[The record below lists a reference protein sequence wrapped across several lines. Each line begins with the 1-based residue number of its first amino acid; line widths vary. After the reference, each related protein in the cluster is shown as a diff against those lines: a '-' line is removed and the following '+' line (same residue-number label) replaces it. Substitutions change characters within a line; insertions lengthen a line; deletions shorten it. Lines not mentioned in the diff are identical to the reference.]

1 MKNKILEGTLALVQD
16 QGFQG
21 FTISGLAKRGGF
33 AVGTVYHYFKGKDE
47 IIQELY
53 HYVVEMIYQK
63 AQGSDDTAKEFKERF
78 YTLWHS
84 LLDLYSDKPA
94 ILRFFELYNNS
105 TYYSPGPDFEQSKF
119 YQWLMNF
126 LSDGL
131 SQRVL
136 RPINLEM
143 LTVMVLGNLITCSK
157 IKIMHGRKLKNKGI
171 ELEQM
176 VDIVWEGIK
185 ESKERKLSA

>member
-1 MKNKILEGTLALVQD
+1 MKNKILESTLALVED

-21 FTISGLAKRGGF
+21 FTISELAKRGGF

-53 HYVVEMIYQK
+53 HYVVDMIYQRAK
-63 AQGSDDTAKEFKERF
+63 GEDDSSKEFKERF
-78 YTLWHS
+78 YSLWYS
-84 LLDLYSDKPA
+84 LVELYSGKPA
-94 ILRFFELYNNS
+94 ILRFFELYSNS
-105 TYYSPGPDFEQSKF
+105 TYYSPDPDFGQNKF
-119 YQWLMNF
+119 YQWLKDF
-126 LSDGL
+126 LSEGL
-131 SQRVL
+131 ALHVL

-143 LTVMVLGNLITCSK
+143 LTVIVMGNLITCSK
-157 IKIMHGRKLKNKGI
+157 IKIKHGREFKDKGI

-185 ESKERKLSA
+185 ESENRKVQL

>member
-1 MKNKILEGTLALVQD
+1 MKNKILEGTLALVED
-16 QGFQG
+16 QGFHG
-21 FTISGLAKRGGF
+21 FTISELAKRGGF

-53 HYVVEMIYQK
+53 HYVVDMIYK
-63 AQGSDDTAKEFKERF
+63 RAKGSDDTAKEFKARF
-78 YTLWHS
+78 YSFWYNLVE
-84 LLDLYSDKPA
+84 LYSEKPA

-105 TYYSPGPDFEQSKF
+105 TYYSPAPDFEQNKF
-119 YQWLMNF
+119 YQWLKNF

-131 SQRVL
+131 TQHVL

-143 LTVMVLGNLITCSK
+143 LTVIVMGNLITCSK
-157 IKIMHGRKLKNKGI
+157 IKIMHGRKFKNKGI

-185 ESKERKLSA
+185 ESEIRKISI